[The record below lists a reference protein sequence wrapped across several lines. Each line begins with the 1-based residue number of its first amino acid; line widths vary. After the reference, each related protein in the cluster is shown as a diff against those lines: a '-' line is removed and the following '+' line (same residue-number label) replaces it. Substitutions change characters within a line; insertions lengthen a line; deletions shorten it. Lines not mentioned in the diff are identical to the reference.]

1 MAQLSGR
8 QTKGLCSVEQDHS
21 GNQLHTG
28 EKISG
33 ELVKTCGDGT
43 EVLEQIEEAFDEIA
57 FAIEHEI
64 ARPLGLAVG
73 LGRDDRSDSPLGEGF
88 NERVGI
94 VRLVTN
100 QRLWIGVVDQR
111 FRASKVMSLAWG
123 EHQLDRITQGIDE
136 RVYFG
141 S

>member
-1 MAQLSGR
+1 M
-8 QTKGLCSVEQDHS
+8 
-21 GNQLHTG
+21 
-28 EKISG
+28 
-33 ELVKTCGDGT
+33 
-43 EVLEQIEEAFDEIA
+43 LEHIEEAFDEIA
-57 FAIEHEI
+57 FAVEREI

-100 QRLWIGVVDQR
+100 QRIWIDVVDQR
-111 FRASKVMSLAWG
+111 LRASKVMSLARR
-123 EHQLDRITQGIDE
+123 EHQLDGIAQSVDE